1 MMKSFLKK
9 IVLFVLLLLCATSVY
24 LLTVISVNYS
34 ACNAIKNW
42 QDQNGKSLNGYSYY
56 VFGNSHPECAINDS
70 ISTLHLRNMANSGEP
85 LFFSV
90 PKMRRIAKENPN
102 AIFIVELGNH
112 ALHAIHWV
120 LDDEHLHKNYRQY
133 FYHLTKEEHQFILS
147 NNSLKALKT
156 VLSLSPQESNAQLEG
171 GYNPLHKNLADY
183 YKVRE
188 SKEDFPESNT
198 PNATYSDELQYQ
210 NIASL
215 ISFMRDFPHIR
226 VIAIR
231 CPVHPSVQE
240 QNEKE
245 YMQFIEQITHQY
257 PLQFLDFK
265 DSLSADTYYADPEHL
280 NVSGANVFTKK
291 LEQILFVE

>member
-1 MMKSFLKK
+1 MKSFLKK
-9 IVLFVLLLLCATSVY
+9 IVLFALLLLCATSVY
-24 LLTVISVNYS
+24 LFTVITFNHS
-34 ACNAIKNW
+34 ACSATKNW
-42 QDQNGKSLNGYSYY
+42 QDRNGKSLNGYSYY
-56 VFGNSHPECAINDS
+56 VFGNSHPECAINDT
-70 ISTLHLRNMANSGEP
+70 ISTLHLSNMANSGEP

-102 AIFIVELGNH
+102 SIFIVELGNH
-112 ALHAIHWV
+112 SLHAIHWV

-133 FYHLTKEEHQFILS
+133 FYHLTKEEHQFIFR
-147 NNSLKALKT
+147 NNPSKALKT
-156 VLSLSPQESNAQLEG
+156 LLSLSPQGANTVLEG

-183 YKVRE
+183 YKARE
-188 SKEDFPESNT
+188 SNEDIVESNT

-231 CPVHPSVQE
+231 CPVHSSVQE

-257 PLQFLDFK
+257 PLQYLDFK
-265 DSLSADTYYADPEHL
+265 DSLYADTYYADPEHL
-280 NVSGANVFTKK
+280 NVKGATVFTKK
-291 LEQILFVE
+291 LEQALFVE